1 MMHPIFLKRTF
12 NAQEIADG
20 TAKSIAE
27 FKQNYPDWY
36 PCEANA
42 EKLLGFLVG
51 QLGTNE
57 GPEPEYPYP
66 YLLEN
71 LQFSYHSILDQ
82 GGWFYARPETPQEEQ
97 ARLVRENAQRQQ
109 EIADENRRRQ
119 PEQELAEIVR
129 ETTQL
134 AKDMPLSTLRVVV
147 ANERPS
153 SPNGKKHQVETLPG
167 GESRPFGM
175 SPRTSSQ
182 PVPAKVM
189 QEARRQVSLDNPTLP
204 RDGVRFNQLVHE
216 LIQKSSNA

>member
-1 MMHPIFLKRTF
+1 MQHPVFLKRTF
-12 NAQEIADG
+12 TPQEIADG

-27 FKQNYPDWY
+27 FKRNYPNWH

-42 EKLLGFLVG
+42 EKLLDFIVS

-57 GPEPEYPYP
+57 GPNPEYPYP

-71 LQFSYHSILDQ
+71 FQFAYHSILDQ
-82 GGWFYARPETPQEEQ
+82 GGWFYLRPETPQEEQ
-97 ARLVRENAQRQQ
+97 ARLARENAQRQH

-119 PEQELAEIVR
+119 PERELAEIVR

-134 AKDMPLSTLRVVV
+134 AKDMPLSALRVVV
-147 ANERPS
+147 ANEHPIS
-153 SPNGKKHQVETLPG
+153 GGKPHQSTAVPG
-167 GESRPFGM
+167 YESRSHNAP
-175 SPRTSSQ
+175 SQSSK

-216 LIQKSSNA
+216 FIQKSSNA